1 MLTERANK
9 KKEPLAERPV
19 RPAFH
24 GTPVT
29 DHSVEIRSSSRS
41 SERPSPVAI
50 ARSPLPPQS
59 KPFWK
64 STPSPDMAT
73 RPRPAVEDDRLE
85 GLALASSCFAGGP
98 ARCRFADLG
107 TPDVDA
113 PRDAPP
119 RVPLRTQAHPL
130 PRVLLSMPYLNGST
144 GSRCT
149 PRSVPP
155 PSLY

>member
-1 MLTERANK
+1 MLTELANK

-85 GLALASSCFAGGP
+85 GPALASS
-98 ARCRFADLG
+98 RFTSASRGVL
-107 TPDVDA
+107 
-113 PRDAPP
+113 RDADSPIWGRLMSTRLGMRHRAYPCVP
-119 RVPLRTQAHPL
+119 RRT
-130 PRVLLSMPYLNGST
+130 LSQGCCC
-144 GSRCT
+144 RCHI
-149 PRSVPP
+149 
-155 PSLY
+155 